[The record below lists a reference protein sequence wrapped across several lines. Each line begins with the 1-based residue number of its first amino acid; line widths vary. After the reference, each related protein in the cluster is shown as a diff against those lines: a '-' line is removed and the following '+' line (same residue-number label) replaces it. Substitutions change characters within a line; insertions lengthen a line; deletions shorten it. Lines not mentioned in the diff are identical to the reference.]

1 MRRTVNACRVIAVC
15 LLLTGCSWFGGND
28 DDSTDP
34 VKLGP
39 IEAEITLAP
48 LWDRNIGGAARD
60 RASRLVPA
68 LVSGRIFAAS
78 ADGNIVAMQPGSG
91 RVIWQV
97 DVRDFYTDEELETAF
112 AKKSDAITGGVGG
125 GGDLVVVGTFAGD
138 LVALN
143 QSDGSLAWKARTTSE
158 VLAPPQVHRDMVVA
172 QSIDG
177 KVAVY
182 DTLDGERRWIY
193 TSSVPSLTLRGTTTP
208 VVTDEFIATGFANGR
223 IVILDPERG
232 IAGLDERIAIP
243 QGKSDLERLVDI
255 DGRMVMVD
263 SKLFVVGYQGNLAAI
278 DLQSGRLAWS
288 KEASSIVG
296 LGAGFGNVYLAAAD
310 GVIRAFDADSGRE
323 VWSTEKLKYRDLTA
337 PVAISSFIAVG
348 DLEGY
353 IHLIAQAD
361 GRFVGRRRVHNDPL
375 RSPFVVDGSR
385 IYVMTNS
392 GRLMAFEL
400 R

>member
-1 MRRTVNACRVIAVC
+1 MRTLAACRALVVC
-15 LLLTGCSWFGGND
+15 LLLAGCSWFGGD
-28 DDSTDP
+28 DEDSTDP
-34 VKLGP
+34 VKLEP
-39 IEAEITLAP
+39 IKTEISIVP

-60 RASRLVPA
+60 RASRLEPV

-78 ADGNIVAMQPGSG
+78 ADGNVVAMQPGSG
-91 RVIWQV
+91 RVIWAI
-97 DVRDFYTDEELETAF
+97 DIHDFYSDEEKATAF

-158 VLAPPQVHRDMVVA
+158 VLAPPRVHGDMVVA

-182 DTLDGERRWIY
+182 DALDGERRWVY

-208 VVTDEFIATGFANGR
+208 IVNDEFIATGFANGR
-223 IVILDPERG
+223 IAILDPERG

-255 DGRMVMVD
+255 DGRMVMVE
-263 SKLFVVGYQGNLAAI
+263 SKLFVVSYQGNLAAI

-288 KEASSIVG
+288 KEASSVVG
-296 LGAGFGNVYLAAAD
+296 LGAGFGNVYLAGAD
-310 GVIRAFDADSGRE
+310 GTLRAFDVDNGRD
-323 VWSTEKLKYRDLTA
+323 VWSTEKLKYRELTA
-337 PVAISSFIAVG
+337 PVAISSYIAVG

-353 IHLIAQAD
+353 IHLIAQSD

-375 RSPFVVDGSR
+375 RSPFLVDGSR
-385 IYVMTNS
+385 MYVMTNS